1 MAISNLK
8 KDLYDDDENNT
19 MEEEVSSTSFS
30 DYVPEKP
37 VTIGGEEK
45 EIKESI
51 FDDAKEALKNL
62 SDTIGKEEN
71 PGLFKNIFKKALD
84 KIVGEEG
91 DDSASEDAS
100 SEDKTDGSEEDEKED
115 SVMDQLAA
123 ILADKN
129 IEEKVNMCLKC
140 FPEKY
145 VKDALKFI
153 CKFNEKES
161 KFIIEN

>member
-8 KDLYDDDENNT
+8 KDLYDDENNT
-19 MEEEVSSTSFS
+19 MEEEVSSAAFS

-62 SDTIGKEEN
+62 SDTIGKEKN

-91 DDSASEDAS
+91 DGSASEDTS
-100 SEDKTDGSEEDEKED
+100 SEDETDGSEEDEKED

-129 IEEKVNMCLKC
+129 IEEKVNICLKC

-145 VKDALKFI
+145 VEDALKFI